1 MNFKR
6 KKKENKNKYLNII
19 KYEINATLIL
29 LDLKK
34 IKIDIF
40 VNFKKI

>member
-6 KKKENKNKYLNII
+6 KKKENNNKYLNII